1 MITKLP
7 LDIQRKIQNYICELY
22 ISEKKE
28 MYKEVYHELL
38 CGWWYYKQPDGSYLV
53 YSTYSDIPTRL
64 ALSLNEIRVLYNSPI
79 TKWRPILNYYEP
91 PNKAPLF
98 DFSID
103 YYFVDRLPPL
113 ICYETT

>member
-64 ALSLNEIRVLYNSPI
+64 NLSLNEICVLSL
-79 TKWRPILNYYEP
+79 ILNILLEHL
-91 PNKAPLF
+91 NL
-98 DFSID
+98 
-103 YYFVDRLPPL
+103 VEERLHQSL
-113 ICYETT
+113 